1 MTDHHHAGFED
12 AARVAITKALTV
24 SAVIPTYNRAHL
36 LKNAIDSILAQTYP
50 VHEVIVVD
58 DGSTDGTGEMIQS
71 YIRERSAAADAQIRY
86 FYQENQGQA
95 VAYNKAIERA
105 NGEWIAFQN
114 SDDVWLPEKLE
125 LQFRALEHFK
135 MRCGACF
142 SDGQFVNH
150 PTIRLTIFQFARKH
164 YEETMG
170 VVSDAFRYMMK
181 SAVPVWVQ
189 TLIARAD
196 LVRRAGAFDPKVRFG
211 EDLDFLLRLARL
223 TDLCFVNKALVD
235 IDRTPPSDRPD
246 KGNKPWVNLDFRLQ
260 NEQYRWEKWLRV
272 SEELPPDIR
281 KAVLEHMRAVH
292 SRWAN
297 WYIENRQY
305 EKAREALSRAALYGL
320 SSRMVVKWALMQIA
334 PQLARQILLTRAR
347 LNPPFL

>member
-1 MTDHHHAGFED
+1 MTDHHHAVLE
-12 AARVAITKALTV
+12 ASARVAMTKVPAV
-24 SAVIPTYNRAHL
+24 SAVIPTYNRGHL

-50 VHEVIVVD
+50 VHEIIIVD
-58 DGSTDGTGEMIQS
+58 DGSTDGTGEMIQN
-71 YIRERSAAADAQIRY
+71 YINERSAAASQIRY
-86 FYQENQGQA
+86 FYQKNQGQS
-95 VAYNKAIERA
+95 VAYNKGLERA

-150 PTIRLTIFQFARKH
+150 PTARMTIFQLARKR
-164 YEETMG
+164 YGETMG

-181 SAVPVWVQ
+181 LAVPVWVQ

-211 EDLDFLLRLARL
+211 EDLDFLLRLSRL
-223 TDLCFVNKALVD
+223 TDLCFVNQPLVN
-235 IDRTPPSDRPD
+235 IDRTPPSARRD

-260 NEQYRWEKWLRV
+260 NEQYRWEKWLLV

-281 KAVLEHMRAVH
+281 KAVLERMRAVH
-292 SRWAN
+292 SRWAD
-297 WYIENRQY
+297 WYLENRQY
-305 EKAREALSRAALYGL
+305 EKAREALSRAAQYGL
-320 SSRMVVKWALMQIA
+320 TSKMVVKWALTQIV